1 MRGRQDKMRYKSNL
15 KLSSQFATVRS
26 SAQALVGSF
35 DSRKRAALLAVRSR
49 LDYNLHF
56 WPSLKRNLVSLGLK
70 IHDRST
76 ASLRKYG
83 VSL

>member
-15 KLSSQFATVRS
+15 KVSSQFATVKS

-35 DSRKRAALLAVRSR
+35 NSRKRAALLTVRSR
-49 LDYNLHF
+49 LDYNLHVL
-56 WPSLKRNLVSLGLK
+56 PSVKRNLVNLGLK

-76 ASLRKYG
+76 AALRKYG
-83 VSL
+83 VNL